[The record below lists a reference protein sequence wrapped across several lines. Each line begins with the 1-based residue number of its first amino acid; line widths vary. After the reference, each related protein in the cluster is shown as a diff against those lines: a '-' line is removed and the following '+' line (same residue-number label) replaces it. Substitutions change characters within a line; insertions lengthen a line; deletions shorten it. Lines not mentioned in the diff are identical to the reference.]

1 MRIIIAGGGDIAFHF
16 AKELAERWDTVVIL
30 EDPDAAIRFDRLDV
44 QVVQGSPAN
53 AEILRSLD
61 LCEKDDFI
69 ACSKNDERNI
79 IACLTAKQIFGAHTI
94 CFVSK
99 EEYYNSFAPQSG
111 LEPGMMIDRIVWP
124 QYMLAEEIANIV
136 MVPKAI
142 DVDILEGGNIW
153 LQEYRIGANS
163 PFLEKPL
170 SQLKMHDGVLAV
182 AVARDEEF
190 YVPRGDTQFQDG
202 DKVSFMGTKR
212 ALRSLERKFFRRPQE
227 EKVRNVTIIGGGN
240 VGGIL
245 AQILEEEGDLQV
257 KIIEKNQE
265 RCEWLAAELK
275 STLVLHGDGTDLELL
290 DVEQIYLSDVL
301 VAVTSDE
308 EKDLLC
314 SLLAREME
322 VPKIITRVT
331 NPGNMHLFESLGID
345 VPLNPRLTATMTVIA
360 SLEDT
365 GTKLLAITEQGK
377 GNVVEVEVPPE
388 FPKTIIRDLLTSIDG
403 AIIGAIVRGRRTLVP
418 HGDDHIEPGDRL
430 LIFTTMEA
438 VEAVQNFF

>member
-1 MRIIIAGGGDIAFHF
+1 MTKR
-16 AKELAERWDTVVIL
+16 ETTLA
-30 EDPDAAIRFDRLDV
+30 
-44 QVVQGSPAN
+44 N
-53 AEILRSLD
+53 
-61 LCEKDDFI
+61 
-69 ACSKNDERNI
+69 
-79 IACLTAKQIFGAHTI
+79 TA
-94 CFVSK
+94 
-99 EEYYNSFAPQSG
+99 
-111 LEPGMMIDRIVWP
+111 
-124 QYMLAEEIANIV
+124 
-136 MVPKAI
+136 
-142 DVDILEGGNIW
+142 
-153 LQEYRIGANS
+153 
-163 PFLEKPL
+163 
-170 SQLKMHDGVLAV
+170 GVLAV

-190 YVPRGDTQFQDG
+190 YVPRGETQLQDG

-212 ALRSLERKFFRRPQE
+212 ALRSLERNFFRRPQE
-227 EKVRNVTIIGGGN
+227 EKVRKVTIIGGGN

-257 KIIEKNQE
+257 KIIEKDQE

-331 NPGNMHLFESLGID
+331 NPGNIHLFESLGID

-377 GNVVEVEVPPE
+377 GNVVEVEVPPDY
-388 FPKTIIRDLLTSIDG
+388 PKTKIKDMITPIEG

-430 LIFTTMEA
+430 LIFTTRKA

>member
-1 MRIIIAGGGDIAFHF
+1 MRIIIAGSGDIAYHF
-16 AKELAERWDTVVIL
+16 AKELAERWDIFVII
-30 EDPDAAIRFDRLDV
+30 EDPDATTRFDRLDV

-53 AEILRSLD
+53 AEILRSLNMN
-61 LCEKDDFI
+61 EEDDFI
-69 ACSKNDERNI
+69 ACSKTDERNI

-99 EEYYNSFAPQSG
+99 EEYFRSFAPQSG

-124 QYMLAEEIANIV
+124 QHMLAEEIANIV

-142 DVDILEGGNIW
+142 DVEILEGGNIW

-170 SQLKMHDGVLAV
+170 SQLEMHEGVLAV
-182 AVARDEEF
+182 AVARDKEF
-190 YVPRGDTQFQDG
+190 YVPRGDTQFQNG
-202 DKVSFMGTKR
+202 DKVSFMGTKK
-212 ALRSLERKFFRRPQE
+212 ALRSLERHFFRRPQE

-245 AQILEEEGDLQV
+245 AQMLEEERDLQI
-257 KIIEKNQE
+257 KIIEKDPE

-322 VPKIITRVT
+322 IPKIITRVT

-365 GTKLLAITEQGK
+365 GTKLLAITEHGK

-388 FPKTIIRDLLTSIDG
+388 YPKTIIKDLITPIEG

-430 LIFTTMEA
+430 LIFTTQEA

>member
-1 MRIIIAGGGDIAFHF
+1 MRIIIAGSGDIAFHF
-16 AKELAERWDTVVIL
+16 ARELAQRWDTIVIL
-30 EDPDAAIRFDRLDV
+30 EDPDAVARFDRLDV

-53 AEILRSLD
+53 AETLRNLD
-61 LCEKDDFI
+61 LSESDDFI
-69 ACSKNDERNI
+69 ACSETDERNI
-79 IACLTAKQIFGAHTI
+79 IACLTAKQIFNAHTI

-99 EEYYNSFAPQSG
+99 EEYFQSFAPQFG

-124 QYMLAEEIANIV
+124 QHMLAEEIANIV

-142 DVDILEGGNIW
+142 DVEILEGGNIW

-163 PFLEKPL
+163 LFREKPL
-170 SQLKMHDGVLAV
+170 SRLELQDGVLAV
-182 AVARDEEF
+182 AVARNDEF
-190 YVPRGDTQFQDG
+190 YVPRGDTQFQKG

-212 ALRSLERKFFRRPQE
+212 ALRAMERRFFRRPQE

-245 AQILEEEGDLQV
+245 AEMLEEGDIQV
-257 KIIEKNQE
+257 KIIEKDPD

-290 DVEQIYLSDVL
+290 DIEQIYLSDVL
-301 VAVTSDE
+301 VAVTSEE
-308 EKDLLC
+308 EKNLLC

-322 VPKIITRVT
+322 IPKIITRVT
-331 NPGNMHLFESLGID
+331 NPGNLHLFESLGID
-345 VPLNPRLTATMTVIA
+345 VPLNPRLTATKTVLA

-365 GTKLLAITEQGK
+365 GTKLLAITEHGK
-377 GNVVEVEVPPE
+377 GNVVEVEVPSDYPRTMIKNLVTPTE
-388 FPKTIIRDLLTSIDG
+388 G

-430 LIFTTMEA
+430 LVFTTQEA